1 MLNLMKLEMRK
12 YRFRGN
18 IIGGFIAIVIITAF
32 MILMSIDSADQ
43 AVGNYE
49 EAFKVA
55 DILAS
60 VTFTIFGAVLL
71 SKLIIDEFK
80 SKSITVLF
88 MYPIQRRK
96 LLVAKLAIVVLFT
109 FAFGVMTRVLTVSG
123 FYLFNHFAQFIPNDL
138 SQISWM
144 EQSIKILIN
153 SVMTSFIALIPL
165 FFGMRKHST
174 VTTIVSAI
182 FIGALLNS
190 NAGSDFTLSSI
201 VFVPLLL
208 AALGIAIAYLS
219 IRNIDDKDIV

>member
-1 MLNLMKLEMRK
+1 
-12 YRFRGN
+12 
-18 IIGGFIAIVIITAF
+18 
-32 MILMSIDSADQ
+32 
-43 AVGNYE
+43 
-49 EAFKVA
+49 
-55 DILAS
+55 
-60 VTFTIFGAVLL
+60 
-71 SKLIIDEFK
+71 
-80 SKSITVLF
+80 
-88 MYPIQRRK
+88 
-96 LLVAKLAIVVLFT
+96 
-109 FAFGVMTRVLTVSG
+109 
-123 FYLFNHFAQFIPNDL
+123 
-138 SQISWM
+138 M